1 MNDVSVSPTDIPVN
15 DSASAPKPP
24 GSLTR
29 GWNDLSEAVATAQD
43 AYTNASD
50 ALDTAAAEMERAQEI
65 AREIGDSE
73 TAGDLTAV
81 IRAIGDAKDEL
92 DDVAFDVDSIVS
104 RVDEA
109 EDDNA
114 VSVGDVDASTPDR
127 VIRTF
132 VMSVGAERVLRVL
145 DGLMSPAKADSTND

>member
-1 MNDVSVSPTDIPVN
+1 MNDVSVSPADVLVN
-15 DSASAPKPP
+15 DSASATKV
-24 GSLTR
+24 SLGPR
-29 GWNDLSEAVATAQD
+29 PSWNDLSEAVATAQE
-43 AYTNASD
+43 T
-50 ALDTAAAEMERAQEI
+50 
-65 AREIGDSE
+65 AREIGDHE
-73 TAGDLTAV
+73 TADSLAAV

-92 DDVAFDVDSIVS
+92 DGVEFDVDSIVS

-132 VMSVGAERVLRVL
+132 VMSVGAERVLRML
-145 DGLMSPAKADSTND
+145 DRLTTPTKATLAND